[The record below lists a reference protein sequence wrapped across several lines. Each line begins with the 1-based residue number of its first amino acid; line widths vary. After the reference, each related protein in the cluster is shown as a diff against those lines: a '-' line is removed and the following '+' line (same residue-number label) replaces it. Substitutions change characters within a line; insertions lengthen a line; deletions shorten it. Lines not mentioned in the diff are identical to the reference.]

1 MIWSAQVCCWIIV
14 VRLYG
19 GSVFLMD
26 FKIYSGWVI
35 LVVSDFLGFLR
46 NLVLNEKFGL
56 GGPTKFNI
64 HRGLSINSKKVSFP
78 INFSSTY
85 HNQFTQITTKY
96 HINNQFIIKISYL
109 FIGIIIRNMHFA
121 VIFIACIDKRK
132 NEIRFRPLSIYK
144 IHLYQCLFFMRLL
157 IERWLWNVFV
167 LCFEK
172 KERKLV
178 SFIFNRLNLT
188 ISLL

>member
-19 GSVFLMD
+19 GSVFMMD
-26 FKIYSGWVI
+26 FEIYSGWVI

-46 NLVLNEKFGL
+46 NLVLNEKLRL
-56 GGPTKFNI
+56 GALSSTFTAVYQSTLEKFP
-64 HRGLSINSKKVSFP
+64 FQ
-78 INFSSTY
+78 STY
-85 HNQFTQITTKY
+85 HNQFTHITTKY

-132 NEIRFRPLSIYK
+132 NEIRFRPLSIHK

-172 KERKLV
+172 KEKKLC
-178 SFIFNRLNLT
+178 SFFYIQ
-188 ISLL
+188 

>member
-1 MIWSAQVCCWIIV
+1 MSH
-14 VRLYG
+14 
-19 GSVFLMD
+19 
-26 FKIYSGWVI
+26 FKG
-35 LVVSDFLGFLR
+35 LRFLGFS
-46 NLVLNEKFGL
+46 EKFSIERKTSTRGSQ
-56 GGPTKFNI
+56 FNI
-64 HRGLSINSKKVSFP
+64 HRGLSINSKKISFP

-85 HNQFTQITTKY
+85 HNQFTHITTKY

-157 IERWLWNVFV
+157 IER
-167 LCFEK
+167 
-172 KERKLV
+172 
-178 SFIFNRLNLT
+178 
-188 ISLL
+188 